1 MPGKQQNMQSF
12 ELRSE
17 KTRSIVGQIPSSL
30 MHYGITIIGAVLL
43 CLLIVASCLPHQ
55 QIYSG
60 IAIAQGAKEYRG
72 DSIEVLMLLR
82 FNGKRLTGTNKLSF
96 TLSDGEGNIARG
108 QLLKLSSQ
116 RDTLERQEALCL
128 IAQSDWLQINGHAVD
143 FQVSFSTGTLL
154 YQILGL
160 GQFIP

>member
-1 MPGKQQNMQSF
+1 MRGKQQNIQSF

-43 CLLIVASCLPHQ
+43 CLLIVASSLPYR

-72 DSIEVLMLLR
+72 DSIEVSMLLR
-82 FNGKRLTGTNKLSF
+82 FDGKRLTGADKLSL
-96 TLSDGEGNIARG
+96 TLSDGEGNITRG

-128 IAQSDWLQINGHAVD
+128 IAQSDWQQINCHAVD

-160 GQFIP
+160 RQFIP